1 MPNGDPGD
9 STVVNSRHLHKTQVD
24 HNFTLL
30 HCNSWDRS
38 AKLCK
43 TIGKE
48 LAFPKNQEDND
59 KFYKAAG
66 NYGSFQVG
74 IQKDNE
80 LGWVDEQG
88 QGLTFENWE
97 ANYPQKKSPPG
108 KEIAAIG
115 GKGKWTNQY
124 LNTKLNALCV

>member
-1 MPNGDPGD
+1 MN
-9 STVVNSRHLHKTQVD
+9 

-38 AKLCK
+38 ARLCK
-43 TIGKE
+43 AIGKQ
-48 LAFPKNQEDND
+48 LALPKTHADND
-59 KFYKAAG
+59 KFFEAARK
-66 NYGSFQVG
+66 YGTFQLG
-74 IQKDNE
+74 IQEEED

-97 ANYPQKKSPPG
+97 AKHPKKKSPPG

-124 LNTKLNALCV
+124 LNTKLNALRV

>member
-1 MPNGDPGD
+1 M
-9 STVVNSRHLHKTQVD
+9 
-24 HNFTLL
+24 
-30 HCNSWDRS
+30 
-38 AKLCK
+38 
-43 TIGKE
+43 
-48 LAFPKNQEDND
+48 
-59 KFYKAAG
+59 
-66 NYGSFQVG
+66 G

-97 ANYPQKKSPPG
+97 ANHPKKKSPPG

-115 GKGKWTNQY
+115 GKGTWENHY